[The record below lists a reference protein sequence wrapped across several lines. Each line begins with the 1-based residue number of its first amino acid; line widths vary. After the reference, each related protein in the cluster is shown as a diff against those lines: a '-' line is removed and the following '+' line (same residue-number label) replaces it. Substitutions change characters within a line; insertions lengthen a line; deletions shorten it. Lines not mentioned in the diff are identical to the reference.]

1 MMSSSPPADFVLDYF
16 TDIGPPTYGPVSPHS
31 IARFS
36 GSLAPLS
43 LADAHTQTGLAAA
56 RAAYGLTGR
65 GQTVA
70 VIDTGIAFTHNALGG
85 GWGARVVG
93 GWDYAENDFNPFDD
107 PAGSHG
113 THVAGIIG
121 NSDAAN
127 PGVATGVDL
136 VALRVFADNGS
147 GYFSWVENALRWVY
161 QNRFAFRSPITTV
174 NISLGAV
181 YNGTSAPLWSQLEDE
196 FDQLESVGVFV
207 AVAAGNDF
215 ASWRAPGLSYPA
227 ASPHVV
233 PVSAVDAGGFL
244 ASFSQRLDRVIAAPG
259 VSIRSTIPDYYGN
272 QNNIGDD
279 WASYSGTS
287 MASPYVAGAAVLIR
301 EAMLFAGRT
310 NITQDDIYQ
319 VMAYTADWVY
329 DPATALNY
337 RRLNMQRALDYIMP
351 LDDYGSTA
359 ATARA
364 LGTIAATASFT
375 GRIERTTDHDFFT
388 FTAAAT
394 GTVDFA
400 ASASHYL
407 ALGWQV
413 AGPGGTNV
421 THTGSGL
428 SLNVVAGQTYT
439 IDLRTTAGVGIYSV
453 TATTGIASSELG
465 MVDFR
470 EVNDQPVSGE
480 AWYSFTTARGGA
492 LTIEALLT
500 QAGGNVDLNVYN
512 ANYQL
517 IATSARN
524 GNERLDMAAAAG
536 QRFYVQ
542 LLGTNSDVS
551 LRIANLIGQS
561 GSTLYIYGTAGNDT
575 VTFSAGITHRLTLNG
590 IQYAFNWQTIS
601 NFFIDGLGGSDTM
614 TMNGTTILD
623 TGVIRPAAA
632 SMFASWYGAHASR
645 FENLTMNAGG
655 AGDTVQFFDS
665 PGNDQ
670 FYADPASA
678 TFTGAGVTNVA
689 AGFGR
694 VEAQATGG
702 NDQALFEDSQYT
714 DTFIASS
721 TYAALIGPGF
731 YNLVLGFD
739 STQAI
744 SGHGGSDTAT
754 LFDSAG
760 NDLFIGRPT
769 WARFSGAGWSNQ
781 AEGFAAVTA
790 RADFGGWDMSY
801 FYDSAGDDSYVAG
814 SNYAWMTS
822 GGYRN
827 LGLFFDLMAGF
838 ALAGNDTAQLADSIN
853 NDTLELDGSWARLN
867 GAGFGSWANGF
878 DRVSVSGANGGVNTI
893 TRRAAHDFVFNQLG
907 VWS

>member
-16 TDIGPPTYGPVSPHS
+16 TDIGAGAIGPVSPH
-31 IARFS
+31 ATAPQT
-36 GSLAPLS
+36 SLAPLS

-70 VIDTGIAFTHNALGG
+70 VIDTGIAFTHQALGG

-121 NSDAAN
+121 NSDATN

-147 GYFSWVENALRWVY
+147 GYFSWVENALQWVY

-181 YNGTSAPLWSQLEDE
+181 YNGTSAPLWAQLEDE
-196 FDQLESVGVFV
+196 FDQLKTVGIFV

-215 ASWRAPGLSYPA
+215 SSWGTPGLSYPA

-233 PVSAVDAGGFL
+233 AASAVDGAGNL

-272 QNNIGDD
+272 QNNIADD

-301 EAMLFAGRT
+301 EAMAFAGRT
-310 NITQDDIYQ
+310 NITQDQIYQ
-319 VMAYTADWVY
+319 VMTYTADLTY
-329 DPATALNY
+329 DPATAQNY
-337 RRLNMQRALDYIMP
+337 RRLNMQRALDYVMP
-351 LDDYGSTA
+351 ADDNASTA
-359 ATARA
+359 ANARA
-364 LGTIAATASFT
+364 LGTIAANASFT
-375 GRIERTTDHDFFT
+375 GRIERLTDHDFFT

-394 GTVDFA
+394 GTIDFA

-407 ALGWQV
+407 SLGWQV
-413 AGPGGTNV
+413 TGPGGALT
-421 THTGSGL
+421 THNGNSL
-428 SLNVVAGQTYT
+428 SLNVVAGQSYT

-453 TATTGIASSELG
+453 TATTGIAASELG
-465 MVDFR
+465 RVDFR
-470 EVNDQPVSGE
+470 EVAHQPVSGE
-480 AWYSFTTARGGA
+480 TWYSFTTVRGGA
-492 LTIEALLT
+492 LTVEALLA
-500 QAGGNVDLNVYN
+500 QAGGNVDLKVYN

-517 IATSARN
+517 IATSAKS
-524 GNERLDMAAAAG
+524 GNERLDLAAVAG

-542 LLGTNSDVS
+542 LLGTNGDVS
-551 LRIANLIGQS
+551 LRIANLIGQIGNALS
-561 GSTLYIYGTAGNDT
+561 IYGTSSNDT
-575 VTFSAGITHRLTLNG
+575 FTFSAGTTHRVSLNG
-590 IQYAFNWQTIS
+590 IEYAFNWQRI
-601 NFFIDGLGGSDTM
+601 NAFHFDGLAGNDTM
-614 TMNGTTILD
+614 TMNGTMIGD

-632 SMFASWYGAHASR
+632 SMFASWYGAHARS
-645 FENLTMNAGG
+645 FENFAIDAGG

-665 PGNDQ
+665 AGNDQ
-670 FYADPASA
+670 FFADPTTAI
-678 TFTGAGVTNVA
+678 FTGAGVTNVA
-689 AGFGR
+689 TGFTR
-694 VEAQATGG
+694 VEAHSSGG
-702 NDQALFEDSQYT
+702 NDQARFEDSQYT
-714 DTFIASS
+714 DTFIAAS

-731 YNLVLGFD
+731 YNLAFGFD
-739 STQAI
+739 RTWAI
-744 SGHGGSDTAT
+744 SGHGGRDTAT

-760 NDLFIGRPT
+760 NDRFVSRPT
-769 WARFSGAGWSNQ
+769 TATFAGAGWWNQ
-781 AEGFAAVTA
+781 ADGFTAVTA
-790 RADFGGWDMSY
+790 RAEFGGWDMSY
-801 FYDSAGDDSYVAG
+801 FFDSAGDDTYVAG

-827 LGLFFDLMAGF
+827 LGVFFELMAGY
-838 ALAGNDTAQLADSIN
+838 ATTGNDVAQLSDSIN
-853 NDTLELDGSWARLN
+853 NDTLELDGSWAKLIGVN
-867 GAGFGSWANGF
+867 FNSWANGF
-878 DRVSVSGANGGVNTI
+878 DRVSVSGANGGANKIVH
-893 TRRAAHDFVFNQLG
+893 RSAHDFVFNQLG
-907 VWS
+907 AWS